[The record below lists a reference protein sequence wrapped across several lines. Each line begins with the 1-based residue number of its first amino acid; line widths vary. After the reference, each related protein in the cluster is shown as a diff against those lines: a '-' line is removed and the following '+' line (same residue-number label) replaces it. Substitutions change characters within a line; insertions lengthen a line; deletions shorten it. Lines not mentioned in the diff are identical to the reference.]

1 MKFLLGGNGNY
12 INLVS
17 NLPYICDNGLAMT
30 TTQEIKPTVTDE
42 QAMAHVKGLLDYI
55 GEDVDREGLLKT
67 PHRVINA
74 MRDHFAGYNQDPKK
88 FLERTFSEVEGYN
101 ELVVVSDIEIH
112 SHCEHHMVP
121 FVGKAH
127 VAYIPDGRVLGLSKI
142 ARVVDAYAKR
152 LQVQEKLTAQIADA
166 IQDALQPQGV
176 AVILKC
182 RHFCMCY
189 RGVKKPESWTTTS
202 KLHGLF
208 MNNPATRMELFT
220 LLAMGAK
227 NG

>member
-1 MKFLLGGNGNY
+1 
-12 INLVS
+12 
-17 NLPYICDNGLAMT
+17 MT
-30 TTQEIKPTVTDE
+30 TITANNKTASPTDE
-42 QAMAHVKGLLDYI
+42 EAMANVTGLLKFI
-55 GEDVDREGLLKT
+55 GEDPGREGLLKT
-67 PHRVINA
+67 PERVINA
-74 MRDHFAGYNQDPKK
+74 MRDHFIGYSQDPKE
-88 FLERTFSEVEGYN
+88 FLQRTFSEVEGYN

-142 ARVVDAYAKR
+142 ARVVDAYSKR

-182 RHFCMCY
+182 KHFCMCY

-208 MNNPATRMELFT
+208 MDNPATRMELFT
-220 LLAMGAK
+220 LLGMGAQSA
-227 NG
+227 

>member
-1 MKFLLGGNGNY
+1 MDITTEMKN
-12 INLVS
+12 
-17 NLPYICDNGLAMT
+17 
-30 TTQEIKPTVTDE
+30 IKTTVTDE
-42 QAMAHVKGLLDYI
+42 QAMEHVKGLLEFI
-55 GEDVDREGLLKT
+55 GEDVHREGLLKT
-67 PHRVINA
+67 PHRVVNA
-74 MRDHFAGYNQDPKK
+74 MRDHFAGYNQDPRE
-88 FLERTFSEVEGYN
+88 FLQRTFSEVGGYN
-101 ELVVVSDIEIH
+101 ELVVVSDIALH

-166 IQDALQPQGV
+166 IQDELKPQGV

-182 RHFCMCY
+182 KHFCMCH
-189 RGVKKPESWTTTS
+189 RGVMKPESWTTTS
-202 KLHGLF
+202 KLHGVF
-208 MNNPATRMELFT
+208 MENAATRMELFT
-220 LLAMGAK
+220 LLGMSSNS

>member
-1 MKFLLGGNGNY
+1 M
-12 INLVS
+12 
-17 NLPYICDNGLAMT
+17 DT
-30 TTQEIKPTVTDE
+30 TTEMKNTNTTVTDE
-42 QAMAHVKGLLDYI
+42 QAMAHVKGLLEFI
-55 GEDVDREGLLKT
+55 GEDVDREGLVKT
-67 PHRVINA
+67 PQRVINA
-74 MRDHFAGYNQDPKK
+74 MRDHFSGYSQDPRK

-101 ELVVVSDIEIH
+101 ELVVVSDIELH

-166 IQDALQPQGV
+166 IQDELKPQGV

-220 LLAMGAK
+220 LLGMGAK

>member
-1 MKFLLGGNGNY
+1 
-12 INLVS
+12 
-17 NLPYICDNGLAMT
+17 MT
-30 TTQEIKPTVTDE
+30 TITTNNKTALPTDE
-42 QAMAHVKGLLDYI
+42 EAMANVRGLLEFI
-55 GEDVDREGLLKT
+55 GEDPGREGLLKT
-67 PHRVINA
+67 PERVINA
-74 MRDHFAGYNQDPKK
+74 MRDHFIGYSQDPKE
-88 FLERTFSEVEGYN
+88 FLQRTFSEVEGYN

-142 ARVVDAYAKR
+142 ARVVDAYSKR

-182 RHFCMCY
+182 KHFCMCY

-208 MNNPATRMELFT
+208 MDNPATRMELFT
-220 LLAMGAK
+220 LLGMGAQSA
-227 NG
+227 

>member
-1 MKFLLGGNGNY
+1 M
-12 INLVS
+12 
-17 NLPYICDNGLAMT
+17 DT
-30 TTQEIKPTVTDE
+30 TTEMKSTNSNVTDE
-42 QAMAHVKGLLDYI
+42 QAMAHVKGHLDFI
-55 GEDVDREGLLKT
+55 GEDVDREGLVKT

-74 MRDHFAGYNQDPKK
+74 MRDHFSGYAQDPKE
-88 FLERTFSEVEGYN
+88 FLKRTFSEVEGYN
-101 ELVVVSDIEIH
+101 ELVIVSDIEVH

-152 LQVQEKLTAQIADA
+152 LQVQEKLTAQIAAA
-166 IQDALQPQGV
+166 IQEELQPQGV

-220 LLAMGAK
+220 LLGMGAN

>member
-1 MKFLLGGNGNY
+1 MD
-12 INLVS
+12 I
-17 NLPYICDNGLAMT
+17 T
-30 TTQEIKPTVTDE
+30 TEIKETKPMITDE
-42 QAMAHVKGLLDYI
+42 QAMEHVKGLLEFI

-67 PHRVINA
+67 PNRVINA
-74 MRDHFAGYNQDPKK
+74 MRDHYSGYNQDPRK

-101 ELVVVSDIEIH
+101 ELVVVSDIEVH

-142 ARVVDAYAKR
+142 ARVVDAYSKR

-182 RHFCMCY
+182 KHSCMCY

-208 MNNPATRMELFT
+208 MDNPATRMELFT
-220 LLAMGAK
+220 LLGMGANK

>member
-1 MKFLLGGNGNY
+1 
-12 INLVS
+12 
-17 NLPYICDNGLAMT
+17 MT
-30 TTQEIKPTVTDE
+30 TTDVIEKTMPKTKVTDE
-42 QAMAHVKGLLDYI
+42 QAMEYVKGLLAYI
-55 GEDVDREGLLKT
+55 GEDVDREGLVKT
-67 PHRVINA
+67 PQRVINT
-74 MRDHFAGYNQDPKK
+74 MRDHFAGYSQDPKE
-88 FLERTFSEVEGYN
+88 FLKRTFSEVEGYN
-101 ELVVVSDIEIH
+101 ELVVVSDIELH

-166 IQDALQPQGV
+166 IQDELQPQGV

-189 RGVKKPESWTTTS
+189 RGVKKTESWTTTS

-220 LLAMGAK
+220 LLGMGSSNA
-227 NG
+227 

>member
-1 MKFLLGGNGNY
+1 
-12 INLVS
+12 
-17 NLPYICDNGLAMT
+17 MT
-30 TTQEIKPTVTDE
+30 TITTNNKTASPTDE
-42 QAMAHVKGLLDYI
+42 EAMANVTGLLKFI
-55 GEDVDREGLLKT
+55 GEDPDREGLLKT
-67 PHRVINA
+67 PERVINA
-74 MRDHFAGYNQDPKK
+74 MRDHFIGYSQDPKE
-88 FLERTFSEVEGYN
+88 FLQRTFSEVEGYN

-142 ARVVDAYAKR
+142 ARVVDAYSKR

-182 RHFCMCY
+182 KHFCMCY

-202 KLHGLF
+202 KLHGIF
-208 MNNPATRMELFT
+208 MENSATRMELFT
-220 LLAMGAK
+220 LLGMAAK
-227 NG
+227 HG

>member
-1 MKFLLGGNGNY
+1 
-12 INLVS
+12 
-17 NLPYICDNGLAMT
+17 MT
-30 TTQEIKPTVTDE
+30 TITTNNKTVSSTDDD
-42 QAMAHVKGLLDYI
+42 AMANVRGLLEFI
-55 GEDVDREGLLKT
+55 GEDPDREGLLKT
-67 PHRVINA
+67 PERVINA
-74 MRDHFAGYNQDPKK
+74 MRDHFIGYSQDPKE
-88 FLERTFSEVEGYN
+88 FLQRTFSEVEGYN

-142 ARVVDAYAKR
+142 ARVVDAYSKR

-182 RHFCMCY
+182 KHFCMCY

-208 MNNPATRMELFT
+208 MDNPATRMELFT
-220 LLAMGAK
+220 LLGMGAQSA
-227 NG
+227 

>member
-1 MKFLLGGNGNY
+1 MYIAKVFLKHHTE
-12 INLVS
+12 S
-17 NLPYICDNGLAMT
+17 F
-30 TTQEIKPTVTDE
+30 
-42 QAMAHVKGLLDYI
+42 
-55 GEDVDREGLLKT
+55 
-67 PHRVINA
+67 NA
-74 MRDHFAGYNQDPKK
+74 MRDHFAGYNQDPKE
-88 FLERTFSEVEGYN
+88 FLNKTFSEVEGYN
-101 ELVVVSDIEIH
+101 ELVVVSDIELH

-166 IQDALQPQGV
+166 IQDAIQPQGV

-182 RHFCMCY
+182 KHFCMCY

-202 KLHGLF
+202 KLHGIF
-208 MNNPATRMELFT
+208 MENSATRMELFT
-220 LLAMGAK
+220 LLGMGANS

>member
-1 MKFLLGGNGNY
+1 
-12 INLVS
+12 
-17 NLPYICDNGLAMT
+17 MT
-30 TTQEIKPTVTDE
+30 TITDNKKVSCTDE
-42 QAMAHVKGLLDYI
+42 EAMANVRCLLEFI
-55 GEDVDREGLLKT
+55 GEDPDREGLLKT

-74 MRDHFAGYNQDPKK
+74 MRDHFVGYSQDPRK
-88 FLERTFSEVEGYN
+88 FLEQTFS
-101 ELVVVSDIEIH
+101 
-112 SHCEHHMVP
+112 
-121 FVGKAH
+121 H

-152 LQVQEKLTAQIADA
+152 LQIQEKLTAQIADA
-166 IQDALQPQGV
+166 IQDTLQPQGV

-189 RGVKKPESWTTTS
+189 RGVKKTESWTTTS

-220 LLAMGAK
+220 LLAMGSNS

>member
-1 MKFLLGGNGNY
+1 
-12 INLVS
+12 
-17 NLPYICDNGLAMT
+17 MT
-30 TTQEIKPTVTDE
+30 TITDNKNMDVTDE
-42 QAMAHVKGLLDYI
+42 AAMSNVRGLLEFI
-55 GEDVDREGLLKT
+55 GEDPDREGLVKT
-67 PHRVINA
+67 PYRVINA
-74 MRDHFAGYNQDPKK
+74 MRDHFVGYTQDPQK

-127 VAYIPDGRVLGLSKI
+127 VAYIPNGRIVGLSKI
-142 ARVVDAYAKR
+142 ARVVDAFAKR
-152 LQVQEKLTAQIADA
+152 LQVQEKLTTQIADA
-166 IQDALQPQGV
+166 INDALQPHGV

-189 RGVKKPESWTTTS
+189 RGVKKTESWTTTS

-208 MNNPATRMELFT
+208 MNNAATRMELFT
-220 LLAMGAK
+220 LLSMGSS